1 MILRLI
7 ILRKSKKT
15 VLVGGNVYRNP
26 RIYGVSVLVLPGG
39 LILDY
44 LSLLL
49 SARATRTKRTITYI
63 REQADHVD

>member
-1 MILRLI
+1 MILRLF

-15 VLVGGNVYRNP
+15 IMVGDYVRRNP
-26 RIYGVSVLVLPGG
+26 RIYGLLVLVLPGG

-49 SARATRTKRTITYI
+49 SARATRTRRTPP
-63 REQADHVD
+63 